1 MKYTENGKSYDVGPS
16 GGYVDISSLDLLLK
30 IVGLLVIFL
39 TLFKNVFYS
48 CDQRFF
54 YIYGREYRCYCG
66 FFHDYQLFSFGT
78 FLSRMTVNVC
88 VVRIFVL
95 LTIARVKRVHSTPVR
110 SSSIAR

>member
-54 YIYGREYRCYCG
+54 TSMVGNIAVIVA
-66 FFHDYQLFSFGT
+66 FFMTISSFLLVHFSLVG
-78 FLSRMTVNVC
+78 
-88 VVRIFVL
+88 
-95 LTIARVKRVHSTPVR
+95 P
-110 SSSIAR
+110 